1 MLSQKFPIPFP
12 HPATLLPYPL
22 PPTSWP
28 KIRAAVLKIG
38 YRSQPLWLIRYLS
51 TYGIPTG
58 SGWHKLASHAV
69 LGGECQLVSDVMQV
83 SPGFPSA

>member
-1 MLSQKFPIPFP
+1 MLSLKFPIPFP

-38 YRSQPLWLIRYLS
+38 YRPNPC
-51 TYGIPTG
+51 G
-58 SGWHKLASHAV
+58 
-69 LGGECQLVSDVMQV
+69 
-83 SPGFPSA
+83 